1 MCVGV
6 NNELWRMCF
15 NIIDST
21 YVIIYGIL
29 WDNTKTPITN
39 LDLLNFKTSILY
51 SNMYFLLLLQL
62 SWTLF
67 YGFKLFPIL

>member
-6 NNELWRMCF
+6 NNELWRTCF

-39 LDLLNFKTSILY
+39 LDLLNFKTIILY
-51 SNMYFLLLLQL
+51 SIMYFLLLLQL